1 MNIMEAPKWNS
12 LTISVPVLAVVTQF
26 INNKVMMSTSKE
38 DKEKKKKQAP
48 QDPTTQSMNTMNNIM
63 PFMSGIFC
71 FMFPI
76 GVGLYWVAGN
86 VFRTIQGVFINMYFN
101 KIGID
106 GLVEKNIEK
115 RNKKLEKKG
124 IDPNS
129 TKMQQVAKT
138 RTSSLN
144 TNSNTKA
151 NASKNYK
158 NNSGSGKGDFYIN
171 KNIKS
176 GSIADYANM
185 MNRNYDNS
193 NASDDT
199 DSSESDD
206 K

>member
-1 MNIMEAPKWNS
+1 
-12 LTISVPVLAVVTQF
+12 
-26 INNKVMMSTSKE
+26 
-38 DKEKKKKQAP
+38 
-48 QDPTTQSMNTMNNIM
+48 
-63 PFMSGIFC
+63 
-71 FMFPI
+71 
-76 GVGLYWVAGN
+76 
-86 VFRTIQGVFINMYFN
+86 MYFN